1 MAFHLLQSMKS
12 DTDNV
17 QICQKVLNSQ
27 DIMRKGCQI
36 IQDDFPLMQ
45 VQNYCNILTSFASSF
60 ILHLLSH
67 GIAAHQFRELFMEEK
82 KKIKKQVYT
91 LRKYALFQKKREFP
105 LSIICYLRVQ
115 E

>member
-36 IQDDFPLMQ
+36 IQGDFPLMQ
-45 VQNYCNILTSFASSF
+45 VQNYCNIQTSF

-67 GIAAHQFRELFMEEK
+67 GIAAHQFRELFMEK
-82 KKIKKQVYT
+82 KKEDKKTSLHTTQICPFLEKEGISSFYH
-91 LRKYALFQKKREFP
+91 LLFEGSR
-105 LSIICYLRVQ
+105 IG
-115 E
+115 